1 MNYPQEYLKQIK
13 SGEIITSQKIRA
25 LYERE
30 CLWMETPPDDPRFI
44 WHYDQERADRH
55 INFIEKFCKESKG
68 KNAGKHLKLMLW
80 QKAFL
85 SLLYGWVTDEG
96 LRRFNEVFFLVGRKN
111 GKALSLDTKIPT
123 PNGWTTMGELNVGDV
138 IFSLDGKPATVIAES
153 EIFNKPMYRVTF
165 EDGTII
171 KASED
176 HLWEVQTKKIYAEN
190 AGRGKPLATY
200 HGKPITDNR
209 TVILTTSEMLAD
221 FAHVRKDGNGTEYKY
236 RVPMNGPVEYTEKDL
251 PIDPYTFG
259 VWLGD
264 GSSAGSLVTCSDDD
278 KEEMMRLVSACGHHV
293 EWHNGSGNRAGYFT
307 IDANIGNP
315 LNPKLRRLGVLGD
328 KHIPQDYLQGSIEQ
342 RLALLQGL
350 MDTDGFCEKRGQCEF
365 AQKSEVIVDQVRELL
380 ASLGIKSSKRRKEI
394 KCNGK
399 ICYAFSVLFYTDK
412 SFPCFRMERKK
423 ARLKDTLSKRMS
435 FKSIVNIESI
445 PIEPSKCIAIDDP
458 RKLYLVGESYT
469 ATHNTELAAAMSHDM
484 LLNDGEAGPE
494 IYAAA
499 NAKDQAML
507 LFNEAV
513 NMRSQSPALRSVEK
527 KRRTDIYTQVNF
539 GLIKA
544 IASKTDNLDGL
555 NASFV
560 IQDEIHEQKNSDLYD
575 VLKQSQSFRDQ
586 PLYLLITT
594 NGFVREAFFDDKYA
608 DYSQIALWEDGHQ
621 TYNVLPIIYELDDR
635 NEWTD
640 ETKWIKANPGLGV
653 IKKMKT
659 LKEHVEQAKRDQSFF
674 PTLMTKDFN
683 VPENSA
689 EGYLT
694 YDEAV
699 NETLLDMDYL
709 KNSYAIGGCDLSST
723 TDLTCATLLVRKPD
737 DPNFYVL
744 QKYFLPEARV
754 TGDAERSTSK
764 EAPYK
769 QWAKDGWLQLCE
781 GSTVDFHAVT
791 EWFVKMVKEYNIRM
805 MGCYYD
811 AALSG
816 YWREDMDS
824 YGFPMYSLRQGP
836 YTWTYSFKLMRGYF
850 HEHRI
855 IYDNNPMLRWCLLNT
870 GAKSTNS
877 DGIESIQ
884 PVKISHNRRI
894 DGTVSLLNA
903 MTGYHKVEEE
913 YMRYIK

>member
-1 MNYPQEYLKQIK
+1 MNYPQEYLKKIK
-13 SGEIITSQKIRA
+13 SGEIITSRKIRV

-30 CLWMETPPDDPRFI
+30 CLWMETPPDDPHFI

-68 KNAGKHLKLMLW
+68 KNAGKTLELMLW
-80 QKAFL
+80 QKAFI

-111 GKALSLDTKIPT
+111 GK
-123 PNGWTTMGELNVGDV
+123 
-138 IFSLDGKPATVIAES
+138 
-153 EIFNKPMYRVTF
+153 
-165 EDGTII
+165 
-171 KASED
+171 
-176 HLWEVQTKKIYAEN
+176 
-190 AGRGKPLATY
+190 
-200 HGKPITDNR
+200 
-209 TVILTTSEMLAD
+209 
-221 FAHVRKDGNGTEYKY
+221 
-236 RVPMNGPVEYTEKDL
+236 
-251 PIDPYTFG
+251 
-259 VWLGD
+259 
-264 GSSAGSLVTCSDDD
+264 
-278 KEEMMRLVSACGHHV
+278 
-293 EWHNGSGNRAGYFT
+293 
-307 IDANIGNP
+307 
-315 LNPKLRRLGVLGD
+315 
-328 KHIPQDYLQGSIEQ
+328 
-342 RLALLQGL
+342 
-350 MDTDGFCEKRGQCEF
+350 
-365 AQKSEVIVDQVRELL
+365 
-380 ASLGIKSSKRRKEI
+380 
-394 KCNGK
+394 
-399 ICYAFSVLFYTDK
+399 
-412 SFPCFRMERKK
+412 
-423 ARLKDTLSKRMS
+423 
-435 FKSIVNIESI
+435 
-445 PIEPSKCIAIDDP
+445 
-458 RKLYLVGESYT
+458 
-469 ATHNTELAAAMSHDM
+469 TELAAAMSHDM

-507 LFNEAV
+507 LFSEAV

-527 KRRTDIYTQVNF
+527 KRRNDIYTQVNF

-608 DYSQIALWEDGHQ
+608 DCSRIALWEDGHQ

-640 ETKWIKANPGLGV
+640 ESAWIKANPGLGV
-653 IKKMKT
+653 IKKVKT

-699 NETLLDMDYL
+699 NETLFDMEYL
-709 KNSYAIGGCDLSST
+709 RNSYAIGGCDLSST
-723 TDLTCATLLVRKPD
+723 TDLTCATLLVRKPN

-754 TGDAERSTSK
+754 TGDQARSTSK

-769 QWAKDGWLQLCE
+769 QWAKDGWLELCE

-791 EWFVKMVKEYNIRM
+791 LWFVKMVKEYNIRM

-884 PVKISHNRRI
+884 PVKISQNRRI

-913 YMRYIK
+913 YMRYVK